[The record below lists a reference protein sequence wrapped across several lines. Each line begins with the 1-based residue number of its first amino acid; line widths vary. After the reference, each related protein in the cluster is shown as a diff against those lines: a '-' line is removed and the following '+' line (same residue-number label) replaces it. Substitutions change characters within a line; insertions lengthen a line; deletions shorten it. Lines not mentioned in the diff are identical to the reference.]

1 MREMAATA
9 QRVTLTDELRR
20 ERLLDIEARLHRHRA
35 PAFAILALA
44 LIASGPWIGWL
55 WLIPLVPALGAPSAC
70 RRLMAASPRPERW
83 AAAAWGVSPLMIAVS
98 VALTSGPKAAAV
110 CWFGLP
116 AVTLGARF
124 ERRGVMIGI
133 GYLLGLLLL
142 STVPVD
148 PAAAAHR
155 PDLLIFPVAL
165 VLAVTVFSAAIVQ
178 SDRHHRLEAVV
189 DPLTG
194 LLNRTA
200 LYQRFGE
207 LRQQAAM
214 SAGGTSIG
222 FLVVDLDRF
231 KLVNDEHGHATGDA
245 VLERLAYVMRNS
257 LRAFD
262 LVYRLGGEEFVVVLP
277 GADLHKAAEIGERL
291 REAAESAR
299 PHGLTVTMS
308 IGVAV
313 ADGRELDFDDLYER
327 ADTALY
333 AAKAAGRNRVCSWDE
348 TEVRGLGL
356 DECGSSATTPAAPG
370 SFATAR

>member
-1 MREMAATA
+1 MPIRLSMAASA
-9 QRVTLTDELRR
+9 EPGTLTDELKR
-20 ERLLDIEARLHRHRA
+20 ERLLDIEARLHKHRA
-35 PAFAILALA
+35 PAFVILAAA

-55 WLIPLVPALGAPSAC
+55 WMIPLVPALGAPLAC
-70 RRLMAASPRPERW
+70 KKLMAASPRPERW

-98 VALTSGPKAAAV
+98 VALTGGPKSSAI
-110 CWFGLP
+110 CWFALP

-124 ERRGVMIGI
+124 ERRGVTIGLTYI
-133 GYLLGLLLL
+133 LGLLVL
-142 STVPVD
+142 STVLVD
-148 PAAAAHR
+148 PAAAAQR

-165 VLAVTVFSAAIVQ
+165 ALAVTVFSAAIQQ

-207 LRQQAAM
+207 LKQQAEM
-214 SAGGTSIG
+214 TAGGTQVG

-231 KLVNDEHGHATGDA
+231 KRINDEHGHAVGDA

-277 GADLHKAAEIGERL
+277 GVTLEKAAEIAERL
-291 REAAESAR
+291 RDAAESAR
-299 PHGLTVTMS
+299 PHGLAVTMS
-308 IGVAV
+308 IGVA
-313 ADGRELDFDDLYER
+313 AAAGRELDFDDLYAR
-327 ADTALY
+327 ADAALY
-333 AAKAAGRNRVCSWDE
+333 AAKECGRNRVQAWDDAN
-348 TEVRGLGL
+348 VV
-356 DECGSSATTPAAPG
+356 ATSRIAVMQG
-370 SFATAR
+370 V